1 MTPAH
6 AGGHRRTA
14 LAGAALLAVFIA
26 LACGGGDGQP
36 PEPTDDPN
44 SAEFTLPNF
53 SSVVVES
60 GFDVEITRSPEFDAK
75 VRVGPELLEFL
86 NLEVANETLT
96 IGLTEEPPDGG
107 ELREATVTMPEL
119 ISLSVRETSTVSVS
133 GFQSGGLI
141 ELSVEDMSTLEGDVV
156 AETVDLA
163 VAATSLVAIEIT
175 VTTANVLASGN
186 SVVIVRGSGGVLTV
200 RASEASRMELGG
212 FIAQTASAFLRDG
225 SEATLN
231 VQERIETAELTGAST
246 LDYLGGA
253 TLGDISTDE
262 GSTVEEASE

>member
-1 MTPAH
+1 MPAH

-14 LAGAALLAVFIA
+14 LAVAALLAVFIA
-26 LACGGGDGQP
+26 MACGGGDGQP
-36 PEPTDDPN
+36 PEPTDDPDTE
-44 SAEFTLPNF
+44 EFTLPNF

-60 GFDVEITRSPEFDAK
+60 GFDVEITQSRSFDAK
-75 VRVGPELLEFL
+75 VRVGPELLELL

-96 IGLTEEPPDGG
+96 IGLTDEPPDGG
-107 ELREATVTMPEL
+107 ELREVSVTMPDL
-119 ISLSVRETSTVSVS
+119 ASITVRGASTVSVS
-133 GFQSGGLI
+133 GFRSVGLI
-141 ELSVEDMSTLEGDVV
+141 ELSVEDKSTLRGNVV
-156 AETVDLA
+156 AETFDLA
-163 VAATSLVAIEIT
+163 VAGTSLVDLDIA
-175 VTTANVLASGN
+175 VTTANVLVSGE
-186 SVVIVRGSGGVLTV
+186 SVVVVRGSGSVLTV
-200 RASEASRMELGG
+200 RAADASRLELGG